1 MSSLKFS
8 SEIEVFNRDSKYQA
22 RLFLSR
28 SRLAT
33 LRTWYR
39 SQNSWIPK
47 IRKLRKNTKSPSW
60 IGPRECEKLTKKIQK
75 RWFLGHFVFFAIFP
89 EDAIHKK
96 NKKGGCIPLFL
107 GPLGPPPS
115 LKKKEDRPQSILKKK
130 GGPQKKKGDEH
141 FCVFWKQ
148 QNAFWNFIF
157 KMRRTFSKDHEHP
170 KIPRP
175 WLLSDLCRNFTLI

>member
-1 MSSLKFS
+1 MNLVVETRVRKKSVSMQKL
-8 SEIEVFNRDSKYQA
+8 
-22 RLFLSR
+22 
-28 SRLAT
+28 
-33 LRTWYR
+33 
-39 SQNSWIPK
+39 
-47 IRKLRKNTKSPSW
+47 KLRALNA
-60 IGPRECEKLTKKIQK
+60 ENC
-75 RWFLGHFVFFAIFP
+75 VNYP

-130 GGPQKKKGDEH
+130 GVLKKKGDEH

-157 KMRRTFSKDHEHP
+157 KMKRTFSKDHEHP

-175 WLLSDLCRNFTLI
+175 GILSDLCRNFTLI